1 MTTRLERNKALVLEA
16 MTSLFQR
23 KDPLAVERLYAA
35 EYIQH
40 NPTIP
45 QGREALAKLVAQLP
59 SAVFYEPGL
68 IIAEGDYVAIHGR
81 IRGWAPSPQVVVDIF
96 RVEGGRLTEH
106 WDVLQDETPVEEAK
120 AGIAMFSPDEATVQA
135 ATNRAISEAPVNY
148 DGVLQANLERV
159 FGEHDADRRIEAIRE
174 LYAEGA
180 VLYEPHA
187 SVSGHAAISEAVTV
201 LLASLPPHFVFRA
214 AGPAVG
220 HNGVGRL
227 QWRAGPPDG
236 PVAVTGTD
244 VALFDNGLIR
254 SLHVFLDPIG
264 A

>member
-1 MTTRLERNKALVLEA
+1 MSTRSERNKALVLEA

-35 EYIQH
+35 GYIQH

-45 QGREALAKLVAQLP
+45 QGSEALAKLVAQLP

-68 IIAEGDYVAIHGR
+68 MIAEGDYVAIHGR
-81 IRGWAPSPQVVVDIF
+81 IRGWAANPQVVVDIF
-96 RVEGGRLTEH
+96 RIENGRLAEH
-106 WDVLQDETPVEEAK
+106 WDVLQDETPVEAAK

-135 ATNRAISEAPVNY
+135 ATNGAILEAPVNY
-148 DGVLQANLERV
+148 DGLLQANLERV
-159 FGEHDADRRIEAIRE
+159 FGEHDAGRRIEAIRE
-174 LYAEGA
+174 LYSKDA
-180 VLYEPHA
+180 VVYEPHA
-187 SVSGHAAISEAVTV
+187 TVTGHAAISEAVTA
-201 LLASLPPHFVFRA
+201 LLESLPPHFVFRA

-227 QWRAGPPDG
+227 QWLAGPPEG
-236 PVAVTGTD
+236 LVAITGTD
-244 VALFDNGLIR
+244 VATFENGLIR
-254 SLHVFLDPIG
+254 SLHVFLDPS